1 MRFPWFVD
9 LILDCANLLILFL
22 HLVTKEE
29 VEKLVAYYGEL
40 IGDGAEK
47 MDRGQFRDILHQRF
61 GMTEDILMDRG
72 SIDVVLYECN
82 YQ

>member
-1 MRFPWFVD
+1 M
-9 LILDCANLLILFL
+9 
-22 HLVTKEE
+22 
-29 VEKLVAYYGEL
+29 EKLVAYYGEL